1 VPRDMSTWRVRGTW
15 HGTRSAPR
23 QRACNHV
30 FVGIDHIPSRE
41 ELGVVR
47 SAMDAFDS
55 IGWPLFP
62 TDSGRAIVAASIGAP
77 RR

>member
-1 VPRDMSTWRVRGTW
+1 
-15 HGTRSAPR
+15 
-23 QRACNHV
+23 
-30 FVGIDHIPSRE
+30 
-41 ELGVVR
+41 
-47 SAMDAFDS
+47 MDAFDS